1 MTKNN
6 QVDEFVV
13 GDLVAVFGGSLDKD
27 THVANTVTL
36 CKVEIVGQF
45 DLVVECSE
53 NYMSTRH
60 IVPKAICF
68 NLKLEPS
75 ILATSRILVPEVGDL
90 VVSFARGYRSVDS
103 ERTSGILYKIIYR
116 LGKPDKC
123 VLLCGTEEITMEWGC
138 LLVLHRARSL
148 S

>member
-1 MTKNN
+1 MPKNKSVN
-6 QVDEFVV
+6 EFVE
-13 GDLVAVFGGSLDKD
+13 GDLVAVFGGELDKD
-27 THVANTVTL
+27 SHVADTVTL

-68 NLKLEPS
+68 NLKLEPMV
-75 ILATSRILVPEVGDL
+75 LASSHILVPEIGDL
-90 VVSFARGYRSVDS
+90 VVSFARGYKTEDTNK
-103 ERTSGILYKIIYR
+103 TSGILYKIIYR

-123 VLLCGTEEITMEWGC
+123 ILLCGTEMVTLEWGC
-138 LLVLHRARSL
+138 LLVLHRNRT
-148 S
+148 